1 MSEVQKT
8 GIIRRAV
15 ASDLEAVNRLLEQV
29 LQVHHAGRPDLFQ
42 ASGKKYSDAE
52 LLAIFED
59 DSRPVFVYE
68 KCGAESS
75 DGQCQESGKP
85 CVCGEVLGYVF
96 CCISEVSGAQL
107 KPVKSMYI
115 DDLCVD
121 SDARGRH
128 IGKALFEHA
137 RDFAVSEGCHNI
149 TLHVW
154 ECNPSARAFYDSLG
168 LVPQYT
174 SLEMVL

>member
-1 MSEVQKT
+1 MSKVQKS

-15 ASDLEAVNRLLEQV
+15 ASDLAAVNRLLEQV
-29 LQVHHAGRPDLFQ
+29 LQLHHSGRPDLFQ

-68 KCGAESS
+68 ERGR
-75 DGQCQESGKP
+75 
-85 CVCGEVLGYVF
+85 VLGYVF
-96 CCISEVSGAQL
+96 CCISESSGAQL

-137 RDFAVSEGCHNI
+137 REFAESEGCHNI

-168 LVPQYT
+168 LTPQYT
-174 SLEMVL
+174 SLEMLL

>member
-1 MSEVQKT
+1 M
-8 GIIRRAV
+8 
-15 ASDLEAVNRLLEQV
+15 
-29 LQVHHAGRPDLFQ
+29 
-42 ASGKKYSDAE
+42 
-52 LLAIFED
+52 
-59 DSRPVFVYE
+59 
-68 KCGAESS
+68 
-75 DGQCQESGKP
+75 
-85 CVCGEVLGYVF
+85 GYVF
-96 CCISEVSGAQL
+96 CCISEASGAQL
-107 KPVKSMYI
+107 KPVKSLYI

-137 RDFAVSEGCHNI
+137 REFAESEGCHNI

>member
-1 MSEVQKT
+1 MSEVQKS

-29 LQVHHAGRPDLFQ
+29 LQVHHSGRPDLFQ

-52 LLAIFED
+52 LTAIFED

-68 KCGAESS
+68 KGGAESS

-96 CCISEVSGAQL
+96 CCISEASGAQL

-137 RDFAVSEGCHNI
+137 RKFAVSEGCHNI

>member
-1 MSEVQKT
+1 MSKVQKS
-8 GIIRRAV
+8 GIIRRAG
-15 ASDLEAVNRLLEQV
+15 ASDLAAVNRLLEQV

-68 KCGAESS
+68 EGC
-75 DGQCQESGKP
+75 
-85 CVCGEVLGYVF
+85 VLGYVF
-96 CCISEVSGAQL
+96 CCISIASGAQL
-107 KPVKSMYI
+107 KPVKSLYI

-137 RDFAVSEGCHNI
+137 REFAVSEGCHNL

-168 LVPQYT
+168 LTPQYT
-174 SLEMVL
+174 SLEMAL